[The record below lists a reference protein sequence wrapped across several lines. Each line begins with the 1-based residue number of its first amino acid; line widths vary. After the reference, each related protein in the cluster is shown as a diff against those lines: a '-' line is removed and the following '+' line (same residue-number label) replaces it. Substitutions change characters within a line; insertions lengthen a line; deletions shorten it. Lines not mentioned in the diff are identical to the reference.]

1 MKFMNLFTVSVLM
14 LVSQYSMA
22 APVALGVAQLSTAP
36 LPLDI
41 GGIVAIGAA
50 SLIIGAQLIKRRK

>member
-1 MKFMNLFTVSVLM
+1 MKFMSLFTVSALM

-22 APVALGVAQLSTAP
+22 VALGTAPLSTAP

-50 SLIIGAQLIKRRK
+50 SLIIGTQLIKRRK